1 MRAPGAGTASV
12 ASLGLLWLLGLPWTW
27 SAAAAL
33 CVYVGGGGWR
43 FLRIVCKTA
52 RRDLFGLSVLIR
64 VRLELRRHQRAHHT
78 IPGIFQAVARQQP
91 DRLALV
97 DAGSG
102 VCWTFAQL
110 DAYSN
115 AVANVFHQLGL
126 GPGDVVAI
134 FLEGRPEFV
143 GLWLGLAKAG
153 VEAALLNVNLR
164 REPLAFCLGTSG
176 AKALIFGGELAAVV
190 AEVSGQLGK
199 SLLKFCSGDLGP
211 EGSWPDTQLLDPLL
225 KEASTAPL
233 AQSPGKGMD
242 DRLFYIYTS
251 GTTGLPKAAIVV
263 HSRYYR
269 IAAFGHHAYSMRPSD
284 VLYDCLPLY
293 HSAGT
298 MGVLGGGGAQDGG
311 AGNPAPSL
319 PSAGNIMGV
328 GQCLIYGMTVV
339 LRKKFSASR
348 FWDDCVKHNCTVVQ
362 YIGEICRYLLKQP
375 VREAEG
381 QHQVRLAVGNGLRP
395 AIWEEFTERFRVR
408 QIGEF
413 YGATECN
420 CSIANMDG
428 KVGSCGFNSRIL
440 PHVYPIR
447 LVKVN
452 EDTMELLRD
461 AQGLCIPCQAG
472 EPGLLVGQINQRDP
486 LRRFDGYISESA
498 TSKKIAHSVFCKGD
512 SAYLSGDV
520 LVMDELGYMYFR
532 DRSGDTFRWRGEN
545 VSTTE
550 VEGVL
555 SRLLGQTDVAVYGVA
570 VPGKLGLVSPGGRD
584 WRSEAGA
591 AVGGCWAHGGRGT
604 VFSTE
609 PLFLGVEGK
618 AGMAAIADPHG
629 QLSPNALYQ
638 ELQKVL
644 APYARPIFLRL
655 LPQMD
660 TTGTFK
666 IQKTRLQH
674 EGFDPSQTS
683 DRLFFLDLKQGHYL
697 PLDQS
702 VYTQI
707 CSGSF
712 SL

>member
-1 MRAPGAGTASV
+1 MPSSLGFSSRLVLLAPVSLAWGPSLWLGLPEGGGPRYEAERSESRRMRAPGAGSTSV
-12 ASLGLLWLLGLPWTW
+12 ISLVLLWLLGLPWTW

-33 CVYVGGGGWR
+33 GVYVGGGGWR

-52 RRDLFGLSVLIR
+52 RRDLFGLCVLIR
-64 VRLELRRHQRAHHT
+64 VRLELRRHQRARHT
-78 IPGIFQAVARQQP
+78 VPRIFQVVAQRQP
-91 DRLALV
+91 ECLALV

-102 VCWTFAQL
+102 ACWTFAQL

-115 AVANVFHQLGL
+115 AVANLFCQLGFV
-126 GPGDVVAI
+126 PGDVVAI

-153 VEAALLNVNLR
+153 IEAALLNVNLR
-164 REPLAFCLGTSG
+164 CESLAFCLGTSG
-176 AKALIFGGELAAVV
+176 AKALIFGGELASAV

-199 SLLKFCSGDLGP
+199 SLVKFCTGDPGP
-211 EGSWPDTQLLDPLL
+211 EGTLPDTQLLDPQLQ
-225 KEASTAPL
+225 EASTAPL
-233 AQSPGKGMD
+233 AQPPDKGMD

-251 GTTGLPKAAIVV
+251 GTTGLPKAAIIV

-269 IAAFGHHAYSMRPSD
+269 IAAFGHHAYGMHAAD

-293 HSAGT
+293 H
-298 MGVLGGGGAQDGG
+298 
-311 AGNPAPSL
+311 
-319 PSAGNIMGV
+319 SAGNIMGV
-328 GQCLIYGMTVV
+328 GQCLIYGQTVV
-339 LRKKFSASR
+339 LRRKFSASR
-348 FWDDCVKHNCTVVQ
+348 FWDDCIKYNCTVIQ

-375 VREAEG
+375 VHEVEG
-381 QHQVRLAVGNGLRP
+381 RHRVRLAVGNGLRP
-395 AIWEEFTERFRVR
+395 AIWEEFTERFGVR

-420 CSIANMDG
+420 CSVANMDG

-440 PHVYPIR
+440 PDVYPIR

-461 AQGLCIPCQAG
+461 VQGLCIPCQAG
-472 EPGLLVGQINQRDP
+472 EPGLLVGQINQQDP

-498 TSKKIAHSVFCKGD
+498 TSKKIAHSVFRKGD

-555 SRLLGQTDVAVYGVA
+555 SRLLCQTDVAVYGVA
-570 VPGKLGLVSPGGRD
+570 VPG
-584 WRSEAGA
+584 
-591 AVGGCWAHGGRGT
+591 
-604 VFSTE
+604 
-609 PLFLGVEGK
+609 VEGR
-618 AGMAAIADPHG
+618 AGMAAIADPRG
-629 QLSPNALYQ
+629 QLSPNTLYQ

-655 LPQMD
+655 LPQVD

-674 EGFDPSQTS
+674 EGFDPRQIS

-697 PLDQS
+697 PLDQG
-702 VYTQI
+702 VYNHI
-707 CSGSF
+707 CSGAF
-712 SL
+712 AL

>member
-1 MRAPGAGTASV
+1 TLTGLGGTGTFSSTFSRCAQRLGVVSWGPGQVPSNAVPSV
-12 ASLGLLWLLGLPWTW
+12 PPPS
-27 SAAAAL
+27 
-33 CVYVGGGGWR
+33 
-43 FLRIVCKTA
+43 
-52 RRDLFGLSVLIR
+52 GLSVLIR

-91 DRLALV
+91 DRPALV

-211 EGSWPDTQLLDPLL
+211 EGSLPDTQLLDPLL

-233 AQSPGKGMD
+233 AQSLGKGMD

-293 HSAGT
+293 HSAG
-298 MGVLGGGGAQDGG
+298 
-311 AGNPAPSL
+311 
-319 PSAGNIMGV
+319 NIMGV
-328 GQCLIYGMTVV
+328 GQCLLYGMTVV

-395 AIWEEFTERFRVR
+395 AIWEEFTERFGVR

-461 AQGLCIPCQAG
+461 AQGLCIPCQEG

-570 VPGKLGLVSPGGRD
+570 VPG
-584 WRSEAGA
+584 
-591 AVGGCWAHGGRGT
+591 
-604 VFSTE
+604 
-609 PLFLGVEGK
+609 VEGK

>member
-1 MRAPGAGTASV
+1 MPNPRMRAPGAGSASV
-12 ASLGLLWLLGLPWTW
+12 ASLVLLWLLGLPWTW
-27 SAAAAL
+27 STAVAL
-33 CVYVGGGGWR
+33 GVYVGGGGWR

-52 RRDLFGLSVLIR
+52 RRDLFGLFVLIR
-64 VRLELRRHQRAHHT
+64 VRLELRWHQRAHHT
-78 IPGIFQAVARQQP
+78 IPQIFQDVVRRQP
-91 DRLALV
+91 EHLALV

-115 AVANVFHQLGL
+115 AVANLFCHLGYT
-126 GPGDVVAI
+126 PGDVVAI

-153 VEAALLNVNLR
+153 MEAALLNVNLR
-164 REPLAFCLGTSG
+164 REPLIFCLGTSG
-176 AKALIFGGELAAVV
+176 AKALVFGRELAAVV

-199 SLLKFCSGDLGP
+199 SLVKFCSGDVGP
-211 EGSWPDTQLLDPLL
+211 EGVLPDTQLLDPLL

-233 AQSPGKGMD
+233 AQPPGKGMD

-263 HSRYYR
+263 HSSPCTPCPCRYYR
-269 IAAFGHHAYSMRPSD
+269 IAAFTHHSYSMQAAD

-293 HSAGT
+293 HSAG
-298 MGVLGGGGAQDGG
+298 
-311 AGNPAPSL
+311 
-319 PSAGNIMGV
+319 NIIGV
-328 GQCLIYGMTVV
+328 GQCLIYGLTVV

-348 FWDDCVKHNCTVVQ
+348 FWDDCVKYNCTVVQ

-375 VREAEG
+375 VSEAEG
-381 QHQVRLAVGNGLRP
+381 RHRVRLAVGNGLRP
-395 AIWEEFTERFRVR
+395 AIWEEFTERFGVR
-408 QIGEF
+408 QVGEF

-440 PHVYPIR
+440 PNVYPIR

-472 EPGLLVGQINQRDP
+472 EPGLLVGQINQQDP

-498 TSKKIAHSVFCKGD
+498 TSRKITHSVFRKGD

-570 VPGKLGLVSPGGRD
+570 VPGAAEGAGTLRTAHLPAPPAPGGHHRHLQD
-584 WRSEAGA
+584 SEDEAAARGLRPTPDLRPALLPGPEAGPLPA
-591 AVGGCWAHGGRGT
+591 SGSGCLHPHLFGRLLPLT
-604 VFSTE
+604 
-609 PLFLGVEGK
+609 LFLGPPETLHQ
-618 AGMAAIADPHG
+618 A
-629 QLSPNALYQ
+629 QQ
-638 ELQKVL
+638 
-644 APYARPIFLRL
+644 AR
-655 LPQMD
+655 
-660 TTGTFK
+660 GA
-666 IQKTRLQH
+666 
-674 EGFDPSQTS
+674 
-683 DRLFFLDLKQGHYL
+683 
-697 PLDQS
+697 
-702 VYTQI
+702 
-707 CSGSF
+707 
-712 SL
+712 

>member
-1 MRAPGAGTASV
+1 MRAPGAGAASV
-12 ASLGLLWLLGLPWTW
+12 VSLALLWLLGLPWTW

-33 CVYVGGGGWR
+33 GVYVGSGGWR

-64 VRLELRRHQRAHHT
+64 VRLELRRHQRAGHT
-78 IPGIFQAVARQQP
+78 IPRIFQAVVQRQP
-91 DRLALV
+91 ERLALV
-97 DAGSG
+97 DAGTG
-102 VCWTFAQL
+102 ECWTFAQL

-115 AVANVFHQLGL
+115 AVANLFRQLGFA
-126 GPGDVVAI
+126 PGDVVAV

-153 VEAALLNVNLR
+153 MEAALLNVNLR

-176 AKALIFGGELAAVV
+176 AKALIFGGEMV
-190 AEVSGQLGK
+190 A
-199 SLLKFCSGDLGP
+199 
-211 EGSWPDTQLLDPLL
+211 
-225 KEASTAPL
+225 
-233 AQSPGKGMD
+233 

-269 IAAFGHHAYSMRPSD
+269 MAAFGHHAYRMQAAD

-293 HSAGT
+293 HSAG
-298 MGVLGGGGAQDGG
+298 
-311 AGNPAPSL
+311 
-319 PSAGNIMGV
+319 NIIGV
-328 GQCLIYGMTVV
+328 GQCLIYGLTVV

-348 FWDDCVKHNCTVVQ
+348 FWDDCIKYNCTVVQ

-375 VREAEG
+375 VREAERR
-381 QHQVRLAVGNGLRP
+381 HCVRLAVGNGLRP
-395 AIWEEFTERFRVR
+395 AIWEEFTQRFGVR

-472 EPGLLVGQINQRDP
+472 EPGLLVGQINQQDP
-486 LRRFDGYISESA
+486 LRRFDGYVSESA
-498 TSKKIAHSVFCKGD
+498 TSKKIAHSVFSKGD

-570 VPGKLGLVSPGGRD
+570 VPG
-584 WRSEAGA
+584 
-591 AVGGCWAHGGRGT
+591 
-604 VFSTE
+604 
-609 PLFLGVEGK
+609 VEGK
-618 AGMAAIADPHG
+618 AGMAAVADPHS
-629 QLSPNALYQ
+629 LLDPNAIYQ

-655 LPQMD
+655 LPQVD

-666 IQKTRLQH
+666 IQKTRLQR
-674 EGFDPSQTS
+674 EGFDPRQTS

-697 PLDQS
+697 PLNEA
-702 VYTQI
+702 VYTRI
-707 CSGSF
+707 CSGAF

>member
-1 MRAPGAGTASV
+1 MRAAGAASA
-12 ASLGLLWLLGLPWTW
+12 ASLALLWLLGLPWTW

-33 CVYVGGGGWR
+33 GVYVGGGGWR
-43 FLRIVCKTA
+43 FVRIVCKTA

-64 VRLELRRHQRAHHT
+64 VRWELRAHRRAGRT
-78 IPGIFQAVARQQP
+78 IPSIFQAVAQRQP
-91 DRLALV
+91 ERLALV

-102 VCWTFAQL
+102 ARWTFGQL

-115 AVANVFHQLGL
+115 AVARLFLQLGFA
-126 GPGDVVAI
+126 PGDVVAL

-164 REPLAFCLGTSG
+164 REPLAFCLGAAG
-176 AKALIFGGELAAVV
+176 AKALVFGGELGAAV

-199 SLLKFCSGDLGP
+199 SVLRFCCGVLP
-211 EGSWPDTQLLDPLL
+211 EGAAPDARLLDPLL
-225 KEASTAPL
+225 QEVSTAPL
-233 AQSPGKGMD
+233 APPPAKGMD

-269 IAAFGHHAYSMRPSD
+269 IAAFGHHAYRMGPSD

-293 HSAGT
+293 HSAG
-298 MGVLGGGGAQDGG
+298 
-311 AGNPAPSL
+311 
-319 PSAGNIMGV
+319 NIMGV
-328 GQCLIYGMTVV
+328 GQCVLYGLTVV

-348 FWDDCVKHNCTVVQ
+348 FWDDCVQHNCTVVQ

-375 VREAEG
+375 VREAES
-381 QHQVRLAVGNGLRP
+381 QHRVRLAVGNGLRP
-395 AIWEEFTERFRVR
+395 AIWEEFVQRFGVR

-440 PHVYPIR
+440 PSVYPIR

-452 EDTMELLRD
+452 EDTMELVRD
-461 AQGLCIPCQAG
+461 ARGLCVPCQTG
-472 EPGLLVGQINQRDP
+472 EPGLLVGQIDQQDP
-486 LRRFDGYISESA
+486 LRRFDGYVSPSA
-498 TSKKIAHSVFCKGD
+498 TSRKIAHSVFRKGD

-532 DRSGDTFRWRGEN
+532 DRGGDTFRWRGEN

-550 VEGVL
+550 VEAVL
-555 SRLLGQTDVAVYGVA
+555 SRLLGQADVAVYGVA
-570 VPGKLGLVSPGGRD
+570 VPG
-584 WRSEAGA
+584 
-591 AVGGCWAHGGRGT
+591 
-604 VFSTE
+604 
-609 PLFLGVEGK
+609 VEGR
-618 AGMAAIADPHG
+618 AGMAAIADPQA
-629 QLSPNALYQ
+629 QLSPDALYR

-644 APYARPIFLRL
+644 APYARPVFLRL
-655 LPQMD
+655 LPQVD

-666 IQKTRLQH
+666 IQKTRLQR
-674 EGFDPSQTS
+674 EGFDPRQTS
-683 DRLFFLDLKQGHYL
+683 DRLFFLDLKQNHYL
-697 PLDQS
+697 PLDEA
-702 VYTQI
+702 VYARI
-707 CSGSF
+707 CSGAF
-712 SL
+712 AL

>member
-1 MRAPGAGTASV
+1 MRAPSAGAASV
-12 ASLGLLWLLGLPWTW
+12 VSLALLWLLGLPWTW

-33 CVYVGGGGWR
+33 GVYVGSGGWR

-52 RRDLFGLSVLIR
+52 RRDLFGLSVLTR
-64 VRLELRRHQRAHHT
+64 VRLELRRHQRAGHT
-78 IPGIFQAVARQQP
+78 IPRIFQAVVQRQP
-91 DRLALV
+91 ERLALV
-97 DAGSG
+97 DAGTG
-102 VCWTFAQL
+102 ECWTFAQL

-115 AVANVFHQLGL
+115 AVANLFRQLGFA
-126 GPGDVVAI
+126 PGDVVAV

-153 VEAALLNVNLR
+153 MEAALLNVNLR

-176 AKALIFGGELAAVV
+176 AKALIFGGEMV
-190 AEVSGQLGK
+190 A
-199 SLLKFCSGDLGP
+199 
-211 EGSWPDTQLLDPLL
+211 
-225 KEASTAPL
+225 
-233 AQSPGKGMD
+233 

-269 IAAFGHHAYSMRPSD
+269 MAAFGHHAYRMQAAD

-293 HSAGT
+293 HSAG
-298 MGVLGGGGAQDGG
+298 
-311 AGNPAPSL
+311 
-319 PSAGNIMGV
+319 NIIGV
-328 GQCLIYGMTVV
+328 GQCLIYGLTVV

-348 FWDDCVKHNCTVVQ
+348 FWDDCIKYNCTVVQ

-375 VREAEG
+375 VREAERR
-381 QHQVRLAVGNGLRP
+381 HRVRLAVGNGLRP
-395 AIWEEFTERFRVR
+395 AIWEEFTERFGVR

-472 EPGLLVGQINQRDP
+472 EPGLLVGQINQQDP
-486 LRRFDGYISESA
+486 LRRFDGYVSESA
-498 TSKKIAHSVFCKGD
+498 TSKKIAHSVFSKGD

-570 VPGKLGLVSPGGRD
+570 VPG
-584 WRSEAGA
+584 
-591 AVGGCWAHGGRGT
+591 
-604 VFSTE
+604 
-609 PLFLGVEGK
+609 VEGK
-618 AGMAAIADPHG
+618 AGMAAVADPHS
-629 QLSPNALYQ
+629 LLDPNAIYQ

-655 LPQMD
+655 LPQVD

-666 IQKTRLQH
+666 IQKTRLQR
-674 EGFDPSQTS
+674 EGFDPRQTS

-697 PLDQS
+697 PLNEA
-702 VYTQI
+702 VYTRI
-707 CSGSF
+707 CSGAF
-712 SL
+712 AL

>member
-1 MRAPGAGTASV
+1 MWAPGAGTASV
-12 ASLGLLWLLGLPWTW
+12 VSLALLWLLGLPWTW

-33 CVYVGGGGWR
+33 GVYVGSGGWR

-64 VRLELRRHQRAHHT
+64 VRLELRRHQRAGHT
-78 IPGIFQAVARQQP
+78 IPRIFQAVVKRQP
-91 DRLALV
+91 ERLALV
-97 DAGSG
+97 DAGTG
-102 VCWTFAQL
+102 ECWTFAQL

-115 AVANVFHQLGL
+115 AVANLFLQLGFV
-126 GPGDVVAI
+126 PGDVVAI

-176 AKALIFGGELAAVV
+176 AKALIFGIEMAVAV
-190 AEVSGQLGK
+190 AEVNRYLGK
-199 SLLKFCSGDLGP
+199 SLIKFCTGALAPKGVM
-211 EGSWPDTQLLDPLL
+211 PDTHLLDLLL

-233 AQSPGKGMD
+233 VQIPSKGMD

-269 IAAFGHHAYSMRPSD
+269 IAAFGHHAYCMQAAD

-293 HSAGT
+293 HSAG
-298 MGVLGGGGAQDGG
+298 
-311 AGNPAPSL
+311 
-319 PSAGNIMGV
+319 NIIGV
-328 GQCLIYGMTVV
+328 GQCLIYGLTVV
-339 LRKKFSASR
+339 LRKKFSASS
-348 FWDDCVKHNCTVVQ
+348 FWDDCVKYNCTVVQ

-375 VREAEG
+375 VREAERR
-381 QHQVRLAVGNGLRP
+381 HRVRLAVGNGLRP
-395 AIWEEFTERFRVR
+395 AIWEEFTQRFGVR

-440 PHVYPIR
+440 PHVYPIQ

-472 EPGLLVGQINQRDP
+472 EPGLLVGQINQQDP
-486 LRRFDGYISESA
+486 LRRFDGYVSKSA
-498 TSKKIAHSVFCKGD
+498 TSKKIAHSVFSKGD
-512 SAYLSGDV
+512 SVYLSGDV

-570 VPGKLGLVSPGGRD
+570 VPG
-584 WRSEAGA
+584 
-591 AVGGCWAHGGRGT
+591 
-604 VFSTE
+604 
-609 PLFLGVEGK
+609 VEGK
-618 AGMAAIADPHG
+618 AGMAAIADP
-629 QLSPNALYQ
+629 QSLLDPNAMYQ

-644 APYARPIFLRL
+644 APYARPMFLRL
-655 LPQMD
+655 LPQVD

-666 IQKTRLQH
+666 IQKTRLQQ
-674 EGFDPSQTS
+674 EGFDPRQTS

-697 PLDQS
+697 PLNEA
-702 VYTQI
+702 VYTRI
-707 CSGSF
+707 CSGTF

>member
-1 MRAPGAGTASV
+1 MRAPGAGSV
-12 ASLGLLWLLGLPWTW
+12 SVTSLVLLWLLGLPWTW

-64 VRLELRRHQRAHHT
+64 VRLELWWHQRACHS
-78 IPGIFQAVARQQP
+78 IPGIFRAVARQQP

-102 VCWTFAQL
+102 ACWTFAQL
-110 DAYSN
+110 DTYSN
-115 AVANVFHQLGL
+115 AVANVFSQLGL
-126 GPGDVVAI
+126 VPGDVVAI
-134 FLEGRPEFV
+134 FMEGRPEFV

-164 REPLAFCLGTSG
+164 REPLTFCLSTSG

-211 EGSWPDTQLLDPLL
+211 EGIWPDTQLLDPLL
-225 KEASTAPL
+225 KEASMAPL

-269 IAAFGHHAYSMRPSD
+269 IAAFGHHAYSMRAAD

-293 HSAGT
+293 H
-298 MGVLGGGGAQDGG
+298 
-311 AGNPAPSL
+311 
-319 PSAGNIMGV
+319 SAGNIMGV
-328 GQCLIYGMTVV
+328 GQCLIYGLTVV

-348 FWDDCVKHNCTVVQ
+348 FWDDCVKYNCTVVQ

-375 VREAEG
+375 VHEAEG
-381 QHQVRLAVGNGLRP
+381 QHRVRLAVGNGLRP
-395 AIWEEFTERFRVR
+395 AIWEEFAERFRVR

-428 KVGSCGFNSRIL
+428 KVGSCGFNSCIL

-461 AQGLCIPCQAG
+461 AQGLCMPCQAG
-472 EPGLLVGQINQRDP
+472 EPGLLVGQINQQDP

-498 TSKKIAHSVFCKGD
+498 TSKKIAHNVFCKGD

-555 SRLLGQTDVAVYGVA
+555 SRLLGQTDVAVYGVP
-570 VPGKLGLVSPGGRD
+570 VP
-584 WRSEAGA
+584 
-591 AVGGCWAHGGRGT
+591 
-604 VFSTE
+604 
-609 PLFLGVEGK
+609 GVEGK

-644 APYARPIFLRL
+644 APYARPMFLRL
-655 LPQMD
+655 LPQVD

-674 EGFDPSQTS
+674 EGFDPGQIS

-697 PLDQS
+697 PLDQG

-707 CSGSF
+707 CSGAF

>member
-1 MRAPGAGTASV
+1 MRAAGASV
-12 ASLGLLWLLGLPWTW
+12 ASLALLWLLGLPWTW
-27 SAAAAL
+27 SLAAAL
-33 CVYVGGGGWR
+33 GVYVGGGGWR

-52 RRDLFGLSVLIR
+52 RRDFFGLCVLIR
-64 VRLELRRHQRAHHT
+64 VRCELRAHRRAGHT
-78 IPGIFQAVARQQP
+78 IPRVFEAVARRQP
-91 DRLALV
+91 ERLALV

-102 VCWTFAQL
+102 ARWTFGQL

-115 AVANVFHQLGL
+115 AVAHVFLRLGFA
-126 GPGDVVAI
+126 PGDVVAV

-164 REPLAFCLGTSG
+164 REPLVFCLGAAS
-176 AKALIFGGELAAVV
+176 AKALVFGAELAAAV
-190 AEVSGQLGK
+190 AEVRGQLGK
-199 SLLKFCSGDLGP
+199 SLLSFCCGAPPGAAP
-211 EGSWPDTQLLDPLL
+211 PDARLLDQLLQ
-225 KEASTAPL
+225 EAPSAPL
-233 AQSPGKGMD
+233 APPPGKGMD

-269 IAAFGHHAYSMRPSD
+269 IAAFGHHAYRMGPAD

-293 HSAGT
+293 H
-298 MGVLGGGGAQDGG
+298 
-311 AGNPAPSL
+311 
-319 PSAGNIMGV
+319 SAGNIMGV

-348 FWDDCVKHNCTVVQ
+348 FWDDCVQHNCTVVQ

-381 QHQVRLAVGNGLRP
+381 RHHVRLAVGNGLRP
-395 AIWEEFTERFRVR
+395 AIWEEFTRRFGVH

-420 CSIANMDG
+420 CSIANLDG

-440 PHVYPIR
+440 PNVYPIR
-447 LVKVN
+447 LVKIN

-472 EPGLLVGQINQRDP
+472 EPGLLVGQINQQDP
-486 LRRFDGYISESA
+486 LRRFDGYVSASA
-498 TSKKIAHSVFCKGD
+498 TSQKVARSVFRKGD

-532 DRSGDTFRWRGEN
+532 DRGGDTFRWRGEN

-555 SRLLGQTDVAVYGVA
+555 SRMLGQADVAVYGVA
-570 VPGKLGLVSPGGRD
+570 VPG
-584 WRSEAGA
+584 
-591 AVGGCWAHGGRGT
+591 
-604 VFSTE
+604 
-609 PLFLGVEGK
+609 VEGR
-618 AGMAAIADPHG
+618 AGMAAIADPQA
-629 QLSPNALYQ
+629 QLSPDALYQ

-644 APYARPIFLRL
+644 APYARPVFLRL
-655 LPQMD
+655 LPRVD

-666 IQKTRLQH
+666 IQKTRLQR
-674 EGFDPSQTS
+674 EGFDPRHTS

-697 PLDQS
+697 PLDEA
-702 VYTQI
+702 VHTRI
-707 CSGSF
+707 CSGAF
-712 SL
+712 AL

>member
-1 MRAPGAGTASV
+1 S
-12 ASLGLLWLLGLPWTW
+12 
-27 SAAAAL
+27 
-33 CVYVGGGGWR
+33 
-43 FLRIVCKTA
+43 
-52 RRDLFGLSVLIR
+52 GLSVLIR

-91 DRLALV
+91 DRPALV

-211 EGSWPDTQLLDPLL
+211 EGSLPDTQLLDPLL

-233 AQSPGKGMD
+233 AQSLGKGMD

-293 HSAGT
+293 HSAG
-298 MGVLGGGGAQDGG
+298 
-311 AGNPAPSL
+311 
-319 PSAGNIMGV
+319 NIMGV
-328 GQCLIYGMTVV
+328 GQCLLYGMTVV

-395 AIWEEFTERFRVR
+395 AIWEEFTERFGVR

-461 AQGLCIPCQAG
+461 AQGLCIPCQEG

-570 VPGKLGLVSPGGRD
+570 VPG
-584 WRSEAGA
+584 
-591 AVGGCWAHGGRGT
+591 
-604 VFSTE
+604 
-609 PLFLGVEGK
+609 VEGK